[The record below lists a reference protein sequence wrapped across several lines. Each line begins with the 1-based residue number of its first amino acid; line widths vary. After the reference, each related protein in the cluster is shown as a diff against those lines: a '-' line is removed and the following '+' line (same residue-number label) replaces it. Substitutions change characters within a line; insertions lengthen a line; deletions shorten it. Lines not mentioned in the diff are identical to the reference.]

1 MRYMN
6 SRTIINDMGILETS
20 VGDLIM
26 ETRIERGVLSG
37 IHGFILFRSSHTRK
51 VLLKYSRGVI
61 YHNNDRVD
69 QTDFDGAPKKWSPK
83 ESRS

>member
-20 VGDLIM
+20 VGDLIK

-37 IHGFILFRSSHTRK
+37 IHDFILFFTYPK
-51 VLLKYSRGVI
+51 GFAEVFN
-61 YHNNDRVD
+61 NNDGVD